1 MSDRSLSLTE
11 IEAAFI
17 NAMCDA
23 GIAPADHGAIVGDGK
38 LHRFHVEGDKPRT
51 RNGWCVLYADGL
63 PAGEFGTWRDG
74 GASHTWHAEIGRE
87 LSTAEQADMRRRM
100 QAARNARAKAQEA
113 ERKKAAEKAARL
125 WSQAQPRVSAAHPYL
140 KAKGVRA
147 YGIRQLRE
155 QLLIPLRDTSG
166 ALHGLQFI
174 QADGRKVFGTGT
186 AKAGR
191 YHGIGKPDAA
201 AVLGICEGYATGASV
216 HELTR
221 WPVAVA
227 FDAGNLRPVAEALRA
242 KFPDTR
248 LVILADNDHTTTG
261 NPGLTKAREAAKA
274 VGAAVVAPV
283 FDEGESAS
291 DWNDY
296 AGVRGA
302 EAARSALLSG
312 VEAPSN
318 AEPAPAAPPPAE
330 APAQPPA
337 AGTTTPKVVALADR
351 RRAKDKS
358 TPKAGGG
365 GARSRDD
372 YPAGFTVDEE
382 AVWFRGRGKSG
393 DELEPAF
400 RVCPPLRVLAY
411 LRDTEQENWGLL
423 IEFEDKDGHTH
434 RWALPWRLFSGSG
447 EEMRGELLRQGF
459 FVPPSQRARNLFVE
473 YLAQAKAN
481 QHARSVERTGWHGDA
496 ARRVFVLPDRTIGDA
511 AEPVYFQSESLRDR
525 VYRQAGEL
533 ADWRSDV
540 ADLCRGNS
548 RLVFAVSAAF
558 ASMVLHLV
566 GEESGGF
573 HVRGGSSSGKTT
585 ALRVAGSVFGGS
597 DYLRRWRATDNA
609 LEAVASMHND
619 ALLILDELAQV
630 DPKMAGAAAYMLG
643 NGEGKQRAHR
653 TGSARPVL
661 RWRLLFLSAGEV
673 SLAEH
678 MRQDGKRAQAG
689 QETRLAEIPAD
700 AGSGRGLFENLHGYR
715 DGAAFSRALCAAAA
729 QHHGTAAPAFIAAIL
744 SAGETLAD
752 ELRTMRA
759 AFCTSALP
767 PKADGQAWRVASRFA
782 LVAAAGELASR
793 FGITGWELGEADVA
807 ARACFRAWLELR
819 GGAANVEPAR
829 MIAQIRQFLER
840 HGEQRFAPWF
850 DTEDSKW
857 ITKDRAG
864 FRKPFVQPGTFETAD
879 AFYVL
884 RETFR
889 DEMCAGF
896 DPRDVARALV
906 DAGALQRDEKGRKYT
921 QRHRL
926 PRLGLTQCY
935 VILPSIWETGD
946 DTGTSEQAGSD
957 ATAQRGATE
966 VAGTAGTA
974 GTT

>member
-1 MSDRSLSLTE
+1 MTNSPLSHAE
-11 IEAAFI
+11 IEAEFF
-17 NAMCDA
+17 NAMYAA
-23 GIAPADHGAIVGDGK
+23 GIMPSNRGVIVADGK
-38 LHRFHVEGDKPRT
+38 LHRFHADGDKRGS

-74 GASHTWHAEIGRE
+74 GASHTWHAAIGRE
-87 LSTAEQADMRRRM
+87 LSTSEQAEMRQRM
-100 QAARNARAKAQEA
+100 QAARDARAKAQEA

-125 WSQAQPRVSAAHPYL
+125 WAQAQSRVSAAHPYL

-166 ALHGLQFI
+166 ALWGLQFI

-191 YHGIGKPDAA
+191 YHGIGKPAA
-201 AVLGICEGYATGASV
+201 GAVLGVCEGYATGATV
-216 HELTR
+216 HDLTG

-248 LVILADNDHTTTG
+248 LVLLADNDHGTSG
-261 NPGLTKAREAAKA
+261 NPGLTKAREAAQA
-274 VGAAVVAPV
+274 VGAVVVAPA
-283 FDEGESAS
+283 FEPGESGS
-291 DWNDY
+291 DWND
-296 AGVRGA
+296 ARAARGA
-302 EAARSALLSG
+302 EAARSALFAG
-312 VEAPSN
+312 VEAPSDAQHQPAATTP
-318 AEPAPAAPPPAE
+318 AEPAE
-330 APAQPPA
+330 RAPAVDNTA
-337 AGTTTPKVVALADR
+337 SKVVALGER
-351 RRAKDKS
+351 HRAKDKG
-358 TPKAGGG
+358 TPRAASGV
-365 GARSRDD
+365 RSRDD
-372 YPAGFTVDEE
+372 YPAGFSVDEE

-423 IEFEDKDGHTH
+423 IEFEDKDQHTH
-434 RWALPWRLFSGSG
+434 RWALPWRMFSGSG

-473 YLAQAKAN
+473 YLAQARPN
-481 QHARSVERTGWHGDA
+481 QHARSVERTGWHGDGA
-496 ARRVFVLPDRTIGDA
+496 HRVFVLPDRTIGDTS
-511 AEPVYFQSESLRDR
+511 EPVYFQSESLRDR
-525 VYRQAGEL
+525 VYKQAGQP

-548 RLVFAVSAAF
+548 RLVFTVSAAF
-558 ASMVLHLV
+558 AAMLLHLA

-573 HVRGGSSSGKTT
+573 HLRGGSSSGKTT
-585 ALRVAGSVFGGS
+585 ALRVAGSVFGGN

-609 LEAVASMHND
+609 LEAVAAMHND

-700 AGSGRGLFENLHGYR
+700 AGSGRGLFEHLHGYA

-729 QHHGTAAPAFIAAIL
+729 EHHGTAAPAFIAAIL
-744 SAGETLAD
+744 QAGEKLAD
-752 ELRTMRA
+752 ELRAMRA
-759 AFCTSALP
+759 AFCSGVLP

-793 FGITGWELGEADVA
+793 FGITGWEPGEAEGA

-829 MIAQIRQFLER
+829 MIAQVRQFLER

-850 DTEDSKW
+850 DTEDTKW

-864 FRKPFVQPGTFETAD
+864 FRKTFIMQSRTLESAD

-896 DPRDVARALV
+896 DPRDVARALA
-906 DAGALQRDEKGRKYT
+906 DAGALQRDEKSRKFT

-926 PRLGLTQCY
+926 PRIGLTWCY

-946 DTGTSEQAGSD
+946 EAGTSGQTCGED
-957 ATAQRGATE
+957 AAQQEATE
-966 VAGTAGTA
+966 AAGTAGTA
-974 GTT
+974 GTN

>member
-1 MSDRSLSLTE
+1 MTNRTLSLAE
-11 IEAAFI
+11 VEAAFF
-17 NAMCDA
+17 NAMCAA
-23 GIAPADHGAIVGDGK
+23 GIVPTDRGAIVADGK
-38 LHRFHVEGDKPRT
+38 LQRFHVDGDKPRT

-74 GASHTWHAEIGRE
+74 GASHTWHAAIGRE
-87 LSTAEQADMRRRM
+87 LSPSEHAEMRKRM
-100 QAARNARAKAQEA
+100 QVARDARAKLQEA
-113 ERKKAAEKAARL
+113 ERRKAAEKAARL
-125 WSQAQPRVSAAHPYL
+125 WSQAQRRVSAAHPYL
-140 KAKGVRA
+140 KAKSVRA

-166 ALHGLQFI
+166 TLHGLQFI

-186 AKAGR
+186 AKAGK
-191 YHGIGKPDAA
+191 YHGIGKPGAG
-201 AVLGICEGYATGASV
+201 AVLGICEGYATGATA
-216 HELTR
+216 HELTG

-242 KFPDTR
+242 KFADAR
-248 LVILADNDHTTTG
+248 LVLLADNDHTTTG
-261 NPGLTKAREAAKA
+261 NPGLTKAREAAQA
-274 VGAAVVAPV
+274 VGAVVVVPA
-283 FDEGESAS
+283 FDAGESGS

-296 AGVRGA
+296 AGERGA
-302 EAARSALLSG
+302 EAARSALFAA
-312 VEAPSN
+312 VESAAD
-318 AEPAPAAPPPAE
+318 AEQAQASPAS
-330 APAQPPA
+330 AQTPEPTPA
-337 AGTTTPKVVALADR
+337 AGASAPKAVAPDMR
-351 RRAKDKS
+351 HKVKDKG
-358 TPKAGGG
+358 TPKAGRGGG

-400 RVCPPLRVLAY
+400 RVCPPLRVLAC

-423 IEFEDKDGHTH
+423 IEFEDKDVHTH

-447 EEMRGELLRQGF
+447 EEMRSELLRQGF

-473 YLAQAKAN
+473 YLAQARPN
-481 QHARSVERTGWHGDA
+481 QHARSVERTGWHGDG
-496 ARRVFVLPDRTIGDA
+496 ARRVFVLPDRTIGDTS
-511 AEPVYFQSESLRDR
+511 EPVYFQSESLRDR
-525 VYRQAGEL
+525 VYKQAGQP

-548 RLVFAVSAAF
+548 RLVFSVSMGF
-558 ASMVLHLV
+558 ASMLLHLA
-566 GEESGGF
+566 GEECGGF
-573 HVRGGSSSGKTT
+573 HLRGGSSSGKTT
-585 ALRVAGSVFGGS
+585 ALRVAASVFGGS

-700 AGSGRGLFENLHGYR
+700 AGSGRGLFENLHGYA
-715 DGAAFSRALCAAAA
+715 DGAAFSRALCTAAA

-744 SAGETLAD
+744 QAGEKLAD

-759 AFCTSALP
+759 AFCSSVLP

-793 FGITGWELGEADVA
+793 LGITGWEPGEAEGA

-829 MIAQIRQFLER
+829 MIAQVRQFLER
-840 HGEQRFAPWF
+840 HGEQRFSPWF
-850 DTEDSKW
+850 DTEDTKW

-864 FRKPFVQPGTFETAD
+864 FRRPFIQPGTLESAD

-884 RETFR
+884 KETFR
-889 DEMCAGF
+889 VEICAGF
-896 DPRDVARALV
+896 DPRDVARALADV
-906 DAGALQRDEKGRKYT
+906 GALQRDEKGRKFM

-926 PRLGLTQCY
+926 PHMGLTWCY
-935 VILPSIWETGD
+935 VILPSIWQTGD
-946 DTGTSEQAGSD
+946 DTDTSTDEQA
-957 ATAQRGATE
+957 AQQEATE
-966 VAGTAGTA
+966 DAGTTGTAGTS
-974 GTT
+974 